1 MSKKPLS
8 NKAFLSILEFP
19 RKIFLIVLFP
29 FIFIYQKI
37 ISPIL
42 GPRCKYHPSC
52 SNYFVEAIKVHGIF
66 KGLIFGTTRIVRCN
80 PFSQGG
86 FNPIPEKGLWRASV
100 NTDGSPRA

>member
-66 KGLIFGTTRIVRCN
+66 KGLIFGITRLDVSIPNSTAKLVRLT
-80 PFSQGG
+80 S
-86 FNPIPEKGLWRASV
+86 KSA
-100 NTDGSPRA
+100 